1 MSISEEDKQ
10 AKSES
15 IEGYYNWLE
24 KKINS
29 LTHFYNNGYKTEAL
43 LLCCCYIDSL
53 GNLRNPENGNK
64 ETFVYMLK
72 KYSENELF
80 GYIHP
85 KMLIKTFVG
94 GRIKK
99 LNKIGGKIEAILKKH
114 SGQFYSDREILNFA
128 KPLLNSDEIEIL
140 TDNLWRGTYAA
151 IAYEDVRCPAVH
163 RFSGSNVSFDKTTY
177 KGEPTPEI
185 DFHILYE
192 ALKKVYSTMKE
203 MALESNTWSGNP
215 SK

>member
-1 MSISEEDKQ
+1 
-10 AKSES
+10 
-15 IEGYYNWLE
+15 
-24 KKINS
+24 
-29 LTHFYNNGYKTEAL
+29 
-43 LLCCCYIDSL
+43 
-53 GNLRNPENGNK
+53 
-64 ETFVYMLK
+64 MLK

-114 SGQFYSDREILNFA
+114 SDQFYSDREILNFA

-163 RFSGSNVSFDKTTY
+163 RFSGDAFFIKCLNLRIDYTTGTNWVN
-177 KGEPTPEI
+177 KM
-185 DFHILYE
+185 
-192 ALKKVYSTMKE
+192 V
-203 MALESNTWSGNP
+203 
-215 SK
+215 